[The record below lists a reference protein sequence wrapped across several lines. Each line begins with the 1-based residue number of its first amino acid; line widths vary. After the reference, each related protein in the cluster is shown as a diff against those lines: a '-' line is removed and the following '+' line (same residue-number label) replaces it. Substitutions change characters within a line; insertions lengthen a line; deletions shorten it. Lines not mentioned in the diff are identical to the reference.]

1 MINQSDNRMRRYASI
16 LLLAIV
22 LLFSGS
28 IVVDSSGRSKYVDDV
43 AEIQDIKHGL
53 FSVGKWKEH
62 ISGVIEKK
70 VIDFQLSGESKE
82 YMREQINGL
91 LEDLLHTF
99 VAGLDEEVEAADNDS
114 FFGSI
119 FPRIKSIGVR
129 TAISAFDVEDKLPRF
144 TDTIMVF
151 VESQSAQNGLKD
163 LILSELNK
171 QSDAT
176 FGNEKLE
183 EFNSILTKYKA
194 ENVEECYVILEDK
207 INALNA
213 SMQWKSILVFVSVIL
228 LFLALAFKILVLA
241 KMDYIL
247 LIASVFA
254 LLVVGLITPMMEID
268 VRIDHFTFSLM
279 GENIE
284 FENQLIFYKSKSIY
298 EIVRMLFLSATF
310 QSILVAVL
318 VFLFSI
324 VFPLLKLVASISI
337 VFQKERYSNKV
348 IRFFAFKSGKWSMAD
363 VFVVAIFMSFL
374 GFKGIISS
382 QLEHLENADEA
393 MEIITANYSTFGV
406 GFLFFIGFTVGGIV
420 ISSFLPK
427 NKENG

>member
-1 MINQSDNRMRRYASI
+1 NQTDNRIRRYASI

-22 LLFSGS
+22 LFFSVS
-28 IVVDSSGRSKYVDDV
+28 IIIDSAERSGYVNDV
-43 AEIQDIKHGL
+43 SEIQDIKHGL
-53 FSVGKWKEH
+53 FSIGKWKEH
-62 ISGVIEKK
+62 ISSVIEKK

-91 LEDLLHTF
+91 LEELLHTF
-99 VAGLDEEVEAADNDS
+99 VVGLDEEVEAASDNS

-119 FPRIKSIGVR
+119 LPRIKSIGVR

-194 ENVEECYVILEDK
+194 ENVEECYSVIEDK
-207 INALNA
+207 INILNTTT
-213 SMQWKSILVFVSVIL
+213 QWKTILVLGSVIL
-228 LFLALAFKILVLA
+228 AFLALSFKISVLA
-241 KMDYIL
+241 RMDYIL
-247 LIASVFA
+247 LISLVFI
-254 LLVVGLITPMMEID
+254 LLIVALITPMMEID
-268 VRIDHFTFSLM
+268 VRIEHFTFSLM
-279 GENIE
+279 GENIN
-284 FENQLIFYKSKSIY
+284 FSNQLIFYKSKSIY
-298 EIVRMLFLSATF
+298 EVVRMLFASGTF

-324 VFPLLKLVASISI
+324 LFPLLKLGSSIAI
-337 VFQKERYSNKV
+337 VFKKEISVNRFIS
-348 IRFFAFKSGKWSMAD
+348 FFAFKSGKWSMAD